1 MKKSIKL
8 CQHIGD
14 NLGSAKAMLSPDGD
28 FVGLDIEYR
37 LTAEEDGVVRTLHLP
52 ISPDEARQFARAL
65 RDEATATEDRRSW
78 RPK

>member
-1 MKKSIKL
+1 MKKTIKL

-14 NLGSAKAMLSPDGD
+14 NIGSAKAMLSPDGE

-52 ISPDEARQFARAL
+52 ISPAEAQELSQAL
-65 RDEATATEDRRSW
+65 MDASMAADDRRAGRS
-78 RPK
+78 